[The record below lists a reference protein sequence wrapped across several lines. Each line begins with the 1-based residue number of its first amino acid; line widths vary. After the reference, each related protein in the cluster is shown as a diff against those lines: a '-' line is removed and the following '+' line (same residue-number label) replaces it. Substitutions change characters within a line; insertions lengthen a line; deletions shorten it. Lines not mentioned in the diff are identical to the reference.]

1 LKADIIIRGCII
13 LPMVQRQIIDSGLIA
28 IKDHLILY
36 VGKERDAPHFE
47 ADNVLDGRG
56 KVAMPGLVNCHTHAA
71 MSIFRGIAEDQELET
86 WLEET
91 IWPLEAKLRPL
102 DVYQG
107 ALLSCVEMIRN
118 GTTCFCD
125 MYFYEDMVA
134 RAVEEAGLRA
144 VLAPGIIEAGD
155 TEIGER
161 MLEESI
167 KIAKEYYGYAD
178 GRITTQIGPHTAYT
192 CSLNLLRKV
201 REAASSLKVGVHIH
215 LAESEGA
222 SRLIKERYGTGE
234 VELLGSAGFLGP
246 DVLAAH
252 CTHLSERDIEL
263 LAEHHVK
270 VAYNPVAN
278 MKLALGI
285 ARVKEFFDAGMTVG
299 LGTDGPASNN
309 SLDMFET
316 IKFAALSQKMFYV
329 DPRVL
334 PSLKVLEMA
343 TTDGAR
349 ALGIGNSVGSLE
361 VGKRADLILLD
372 VNKPH
377 LTPMHNPYASLV
389 YSARGSD
396 VDTTMVDGRILME
409 NREVKTLDEGEVI
422 ERGRRTALE
431 IISR

>member
-144 VLAPGIIEAGD
+144 VLAPGIIEA
-155 TEIGER
+155 
-161 MLEESI
+161 
-167 KIAKEYYGYAD
+167 
-178 GRITTQIGPHTAYT
+178 
-192 CSLNLLRKV
+192 
-201 REAASSLKVGVHIH
+201 
-215 LAESEGA
+215 
-222 SRLIKERYGTGE
+222 
-234 VELLGSAGFLGP
+234 
-246 DVLAAH
+246 
-252 CTHLSERDIEL
+252 
-263 LAEHHVK
+263 
-270 VAYNPVAN
+270 
-278 MKLALGI
+278 
-285 ARVKEFFDAGMTVG
+285 
-299 LGTDGPASNN
+299 
-309 SLDMFET
+309 
-316 IKFAALSQKMFYV
+316 
-329 DPRVL
+329 
-334 PSLKVLEMA
+334 
-343 TTDGAR
+343 
-349 ALGIGNSVGSLE
+349 
-361 VGKRADLILLD
+361 
-372 VNKPH
+372 
-377 LTPMHNPYASLV
+377 
-389 YSARGSD
+389 
-396 VDTTMVDGRILME
+396 
-409 NREVKTLDEGEVI
+409 
-422 ERGRRTALE
+422 
-431 IISR
+431 